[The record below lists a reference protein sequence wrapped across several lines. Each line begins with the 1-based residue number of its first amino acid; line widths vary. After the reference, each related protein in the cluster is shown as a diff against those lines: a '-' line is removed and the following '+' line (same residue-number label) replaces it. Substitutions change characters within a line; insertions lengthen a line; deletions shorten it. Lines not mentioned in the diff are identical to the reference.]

1 MPSIT
6 IKGISPALHER
17 LKGIARRHHRS
28 LQNEIVA
35 CLERHAESLPRS
47 KAELMAQAS
56 ALRDRLPYV
65 DHDLVDEYKRSGR
78 P

>member
-6 IKGISPALHER
+6 IKSLPPVLHER
-17 LKGIARRHHRS
+17 LKDIARRHHRS

-35 CLERHAESLPRS
+35 CLERHAERLPRS
-47 KAELMAQAS
+47 KSELMAEA
-56 ALRDRLPYV
+56 ARLRDKLPYV
-65 DHDLVDEYKRSGR
+65 DHGLVDEYKRSGR